1 MNIDK
6 LDSDDALERGA
17 VQRRQLPISVFD
29 DSASMDRDQRR
40 TNRRRL
46 GVGQTERRLFGGDLS
61 SEEDNSIGVGNDV
74 RHFLDQKYCGF
85 PRKKLKNVFS
95 FGCLF

>member
-1 MNIDK
+1 
-6 LDSDDALERGA
+6 
-17 VQRRQLPISVFD
+17 
-29 DSASMDRDQRR
+29 
-40 TNRRRL
+40 
-46 GVGQTERRLFGGDLS
+46 
-61 SEEDNSIGVGNDV
+61 VGNDV